1 MSDCFTPFFCPVSVL
16 ALVLFGGEGK
26 REGEKKR
33 EKRPL
38 SLEKLSKAIEKTI
51 NLSLSPRNKM
61 TVAPQLEFFPRAGT
75 VSLEGKTLVV
85 VRFFAFA
92 FE

>member
-1 MSDCFTPFFCPVSVL
+1 LLYTFFLPSERTR
-16 ALVLFGGEGK
+16 ARSFWWG
-26 REGEKKR
+26 REERGREEKR